1 MKKYNNT
8 NLGNGQTTTNED
20 DAKRA
25 LLSRDYPEIANYET
39 IQQNEFRHGSMG
51 AIFIP
56 PVFITKIPNVA
67 EPQDY
72 VSKYA
77 NKASNISRKE
87 HDKNMQTITEQ
98 SAEKAVYDGIK
109 SYFKNLNEDVLVTF
123 NQDISDK
130 SKTNPTWHER

>member
-39 IQQNEFRHGSMG
+39 IQQNEFRHGRMG

-72 VSKYA
+72 VLKYA
-77 NKASNISRKE
+77 NKDSNISR
-87 HDKNMQTITEQ
+87 
-98 SAEKAVYDGIK
+98 
-109 SYFKNLNEDVLVTF
+109 NLL
-123 NQDISDK
+123 SW
-130 SKTNPTWHER
+130 SH